1 MNMNIL
7 IINVPNLN
15 LLGKREPDVYGNESF
30 ENYLDK
36 LIEAYPQIKI
46 DYFQSNSEGEIIN
59 KIHEVGFSIDGIALN
74 AGAYTH
80 TSLAIADAI
89 SAVPSPV
96 IEVHISNI
104 HAREAI
110 RHHSFLAKSCK
121 GVICGFGLKSYK
133 LAIES
138 FIESF

>member
-1 MNMNIL
+1 
-7 IINVPNLN
+7 
-15 LLGKREPDVYGNESF
+15 LGKREPTVYGNESF

-36 LIEAYPQIKI
+36 LVIAYPQIKI
-46 DYFQSNSEGEIIN
+46 DYFQSNSEGGIIN
-59 KIHEVGFSIDGIALN
+59 KIHEVGFSIDGIVLN

-89 SAVPSPV
+89 AAVSSPV

-104 HAREAI
+104 HAREVI
-110 RHHSFLAKSCK
+110 RHHSFLAKNCK
-121 GVICGFGLKSYK
+121 GTISGFGLKSYK

-138 FIESF
+138 FIEDI